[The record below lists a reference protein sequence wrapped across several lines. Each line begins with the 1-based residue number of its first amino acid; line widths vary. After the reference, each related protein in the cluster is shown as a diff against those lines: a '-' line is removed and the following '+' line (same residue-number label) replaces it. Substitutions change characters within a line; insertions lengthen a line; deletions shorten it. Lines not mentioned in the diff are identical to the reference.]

1 MQFSERWHRSK
12 KHWNILTYYQRF
24 ESAIAFV
31 LTMVIA
37 LIILVALYRHQ
48 ASEHHPD
55 EGRRPDSPAGGG
67 AQVHHSRHTRRDHR
81 LSARTGGNYPGT
93 RGNLSAHARA

>member
-1 MQFSERWHRSK
+1 MQLSERWHRSK

-31 LTMVIA
+31 LT
-37 LIILVALYRHQ
+37 
-48 ASEHHPD
+48 
-55 EGRRPDSPAGGG
+55 GG